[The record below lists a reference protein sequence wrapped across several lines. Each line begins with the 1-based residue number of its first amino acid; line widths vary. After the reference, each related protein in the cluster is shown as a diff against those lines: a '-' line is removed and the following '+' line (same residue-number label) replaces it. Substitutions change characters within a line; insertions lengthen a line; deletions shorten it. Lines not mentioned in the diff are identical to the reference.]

1 MLSILFYFPWEERHK
16 LTAWSD
22 ALGDIESFNT
32 LEERQARLAIA
43 YEMGAA
49 FKELWDRK
57 AQSPG
62 EHDLISIMLQ
72 SDAMSHMSHEEF
84 MGNIILLIVGGN
96 RPEEH
101 TSRLQTLMSI
111 SYAYF
116 CLK

>member
-1 MLSILFYFPWEERHK
+1 MLAILFDFPWEERHK

-49 FKELWDRK
+49 FTELWDRK

-72 SDAMSHMSHEEF
+72 SDAMSHRHHEEF
-84 MGNIILLIVGGN
+84 MGNLIRLRSEKRRVGK
-96 RPEEH
+96 R
-101 TSRLQTLMSI
+101 SD
-111 SYAYF
+111 
-116 CLK
+116 K